1 MHSSSSSSS
10 TTTQSS
16 SDRQRNALE
25 WWDLRVTVT
34 TKSHNASSS
43 SSSASSSVT
52 VEEEKRTD
60 ASSSSSTTTKKNK
73 NAKKKSKNDSETT
86 TTKTILDQ
94 TSGSARCGRLLCVLG
109 PSGSGKTT
117 FLNALSGR
125 LLRNESENRGA
136 TYAGDVLLNGALV
149 SKSNSK
155 YHNISYVEQDPKFF
169 SNLTVRETLTLDCRL
184 RDANASAKEC
194 ERIVENVMSRYGLLS
209 CADTLVGG
217 DSGGKEVRGISGGEK
232 RRLSIACETAFS
244 FGSHSSD
251 GEKSYADGKRRGQHH
266 LVVCDEPTSGLDA
279 FSADRVVSQLAGLAV
294 EQRAVVVC
302 SLHQPRSAS
311 WSRAHDVMLLA
322 NGGRVAYHGPV
333 SKCIP
338 YFTSIGYECPA
349 NYNPAEFL
357 IDLVSI
363 VNDCGV
369 EARENSKERVDD
381 ICRTWRRQK
390 PFVDRQA
397 IQVEYEESKAL
408 ERNMF
413 DPNRNQ
419 KQRTLMTYQDFH
431 NMMHDHTLTRA
442 ETTITQENGAPLS
455 FRDFEKTFAKPL
467 ETYGSKQHA
476 TTGNGVGMTE
486 EKSRFSEEKDD
497 DEREDDGYKTASTTP
512 IKRNEQSDDDD
523 HENLSE
529 FEKTRKK
536 ILSRSGSVEDVHPE
550 KRKTNDD
557 NNSNNQ
563 NKKKSNNNSDRD
575 SKNQSS
581 TAGPMKGAGGHL
593 KQFVRQVSTTIRSK
607 VTKSASETSANTTT
621 TEFEI
626 YDANGGRNLASFGS
640 TPPSPFKQ
648 FQLLVGRSWKQTR
661 REMWVNGVRLVAS
674 VGLATAFGSCNF
686 RISKHPSTVKRRVSV
701 LMQSCINN
709 GMLALCRTLNNFP
722 RERLVV
728 RREMQR
734 NVGGYHPGAY
744 FFAKL
749 FVETPIDML
758 FPVAFGMIV
767 SPMVGLNPAGR
778 QKFVSALAL
787 HAASSAALGLAVS
800 AIAPTSETALAI
812 GPCCMVLSI
821 MLGDATGAFGEVP
834 QALKPLS
841 NLSVVKWS
849 FEGVLASEFENLIF
863 DKNDVE
869 TDSSKQLRLRAEK
882 KKREKS
888 HSIVYDATKWATN
901 KLESI
906 GPERGEDVLEEFGLK
921 TKGQAM
927 DAAKG
932 QFAVFLFNVALAFTA
947 LTLKEKQ
954 R

>member
-1 MHSSSSSSS
+1 MSSQRGRSATHHTGS
-10 TTTQSS
+10 TNTN
-16 SDRQRNALE
+16 NALE
-25 WWDLRVTVT
+25 WWDLR
-34 TKSHNASSS
+34 A
-43 SSSASSSVT
+43 T
-52 VEEEKRTD
+52 VEKNISKTTGKP
-60 ASSSSSTTTKKNK
+60 STGTNV
-73 NAKKKSKNDSETT
+73 
-86 TTKTILDQ
+86 ILDQ
-94 TSGSARCGRLLCVLG
+94 ISGSQRAGRLLAVLG

-125 LLRNESENRGA
+125 LKEKDTNETNSTRFVFN
-136 TYAGDVLLNGALV
+136 GDVLLNGELV
-149 SKSNSK
+149 GQSSKSSK
-155 YHNISYVEQDPKFF
+155 TSKTNGDKSHQTNVISYVEQDPKFF
-169 SNLTVRETLTLDCRL
+169 SNMTVRETLTLDCRL
-184 RDANASAKEC
+184 RDARLTKREC
-194 ERIVENVMSRYGLLS
+194 ESMVENVLNRYGLTS

-217 DSGGKEVRGISGGEK
+217 DTGGKEVRGISGGEK
-232 RRLSIACETAFS
+232 RRLSIACETAFN
-244 FGSHSSD
+244 FGSFVAD
-251 GEKSYADGKRRGQHH
+251 GEQKQHH
-266 LVVCDEPTSGLDA
+266 HHHQLVVCDEPTSGLDA

-294 EQRAVVVC
+294 EQKAVVVC

-363 VNDCGV
+363 VTDCGV
-369 EARENSKERVDD
+369 EACENSIDRVDD

-390 PFVDRQA
+390 PFVDRQS
-397 IQVEYEESKAL
+397 IQAEYEETKAS

-467 ETYGSKQHA
+467 ETYASKKNSTA
-476 TTGNGVGMTE
+476 DNGTDTANGI

-497 DEREDDGYKTASTTP
+497 DERDDDDGYKTASTITM
-512 IKRNEQSDDDD
+512 KKNEQSDNNENDD
-523 HENLSE
+523 ENLNE

-536 ILSRSGSVEDVHPE
+536 ILSRSGSAEDVHLE
-550 KRKTNDD
+550 K
-557 NNSNNQ
+557 NNNNNNQ
-563 NKKKSNNNSDRD
+563 SA
-575 SKNQSS
+575 
-581 TAGPMKGAGGHL
+581 TAAAPTSAATKAGGPL

-626 YDANGGRNLASFGS
+626 YDANGGRNFASFGS
-640 TPPSPFKQ
+640 TPPSPFQQ

-728 RREMQR
+728 RREMRR

-749 FVETPIDML
+749 LVETPIDML

-800 AIAPTSETALAI
+800 AIAPTSETALAV
-812 GPCCMVLSI
+812 GPCFMVLSI

-849 FEGVLASEFENLIF
+849 FEGVLASEFENLTF

-888 HSIVYDATKWATN
+888 HSIVYDATKWATS

-921 TKGQAM
+921 AKGQAR

-954 R
+954 

>member
-1 MHSSSSSSS
+1 MPSS
-10 TTTQSS
+10 TTSSS

-34 TKSHNASSS
+34 TKSSNASSS
-43 SSSASSSVT
+43 SSSSVT
-52 VEEEKRTD
+52 VEQEKRTD
-60 ASSSSSTTTKKNK
+60 ASSSTSTKTKS
-73 NAKKKSKNDSETT
+73 AKKKSNDDFETT
-86 TTKTILDQ
+86 TTKKTILDQ

-125 LLRNESENRGA
+125 LLRNESENRGGGQKT

-251 GEKSYADGKRRGQHH
+251 GEKSYADGERRGQHQ

-294 EQRAVVVC
+294 ERRAVVVC

-363 VNDCGV
+363 VTDCGA
-369 EARENSKERVDD
+369 EARENSIERVDD

-497 DEREDDGYKTASTTP
+497 DERDDDGYKTASTTP
-512 IKRNEQSDDDD
+512 IKRNEQSDFDDND
-523 HENLSE
+523 DENLSE

-536 ILSRSGSVEDVHPE
+536 ILSRSGSVEDVRPE
-550 KRKTNDD
+550 
-557 NNSNNQ
+557 
-563 NKKKSNNNSDRD
+563 
-575 SKNQSS
+575 
-581 TAGPMKGAGGHL
+581 PIVI
-593 KQFVRQVSTTIRSK
+593 VRIKAV
-607 VTKSASETSANTTT
+607 
-621 TEFEI
+621 
-626 YDANGGRNLASFGS
+626 L
-640 TPPSPFKQ
+640 P
-648 FQLLVGRSWKQTR
+648 
-661 REMWVNGVRLVAS
+661 VR
-674 VGLATAFGSCNF
+674 
-686 RISKHPSTVKRRVSV
+686 
-701 LMQSCINN
+701 
-709 GMLALCRTLNNFP
+709 
-722 RERLVV
+722 
-728 RREMQR
+728 
-734 NVGGYHPGAY
+734 
-744 FFAKL
+744 
-749 FVETPIDML
+749 
-758 FPVAFGMIV
+758 
-767 SPMVGLNPAGR
+767 
-778 QKFVSALAL
+778 
-787 HAASSAALGLAVS
+787 
-800 AIAPTSETALAI
+800 
-812 GPCCMVLSI
+812 
-821 MLGDATGAFGEVP
+821 
-834 QALKPLS
+834 
-841 NLSVVKWS
+841 
-849 FEGVLASEFENLIF
+849 
-863 DKNDVE
+863 
-869 TDSSKQLRLRAEK
+869 
-882 KKREKS
+882 
-888 HSIVYDATKWATN
+888 
-901 KLESI
+901 
-906 GPERGEDVLEEFGLK
+906 
-921 TKGQAM
+921 
-927 DAAKG
+927 
-932 QFAVFLFNVALAFTA
+932 
-947 LTLKEKQ
+947 
-954 R
+954 

>member
-1 MHSSSSSSS
+1 MSSSQRGRSPTHHHSSGN
-10 TTTQSS
+10 TI
-16 SDRQRNALE
+16 NALE
-25 WWDLRVTVT
+25 WWDLRAKVE
-34 TKSHNASSS
+34 N
-43 SSSASSSVT
+43 SAT
-52 VEEEKRTD
+52 
-60 ASSSSSTTTKKNK
+60 SSTGTPNV
-73 NAKKKSKNDSETT
+73 
-86 TTKTILDQ
+86 ILDQ
-94 TSGSARCGRLLCVLG
+94 ISGSQRAGRLLAVLG

-125 LLRNESENRGA
+125 LHENTRLNDHA
-136 TYAGDVLLNGALV
+136 NSTKFVFNGDVLLNGELV
-149 SKSNSK
+149 GQARKRSKTSK
-155 YHNISYVEQDPKFF
+155 TLSGDTGQHRTNVISYVEQDPKFF
-169 SNLTVRETLTLDCRL
+169 SNMTVRETLTLDCRL
-184 RDANASAKEC
+184 RDCRLTKRECASM
-194 ERIVENVMSRYGLLS
+194 VETVLNRYGLTS

-217 DSGGKEVRGISGGEK
+217 DTGGKEVRGISGGEK

-244 FGSHSSD
+244 FGSFVAD
-251 GEKSYADGKRRGQHH
+251 GERKEQHRH
-266 LVVCDEPTSGLDA
+266 HHQLVVCDEPTSGLDA

-294 EQRAVVVC
+294 ERNAVVVC

-363 VNDCGV
+363 VTDCGV
-369 EARENSKERVDD
+369 EACENSIDRVDD

-390 PFVDRQA
+390 PFVDRQS
-397 IQVEYEESKAL
+397 IQAEYEETKAS

-413 DPNRNQ
+413 DPKRNQ

-467 ETYGSKQHA
+467 ETYASKKNSTA
-476 TTGNGVGMTE
+476 DNGTDTANNGI

-497 DEREDDGYKTASTTP
+497 DERDDDDGYKTASTIP
-512 IKRNEQSDDDD
+512 MKRNEQSDNDENDD
-523 HENLSE
+523 ENLNE

-536 ILSRSGSVEDVHPE
+536 ILSRSGSAEDVHLE
-550 KRKTNDD
+550 KKD
-557 NNSNNQ
+557 NKNNNQ
-563 NKKKSNNNSDRD
+563 SAT
-575 SKNQSS
+575 
-581 TAGPMKGAGGHL
+581 TAAPTTNAATKAGGPL

-626 YDANGGRNLASFGS
+626 YDANGGRNFASFGS
-640 TPPSPFKQ
+640 TPPSPFQQ

-728 RREMQR
+728 RREMRR

-749 FVETPIDML
+749 LVETPIDML

-800 AIAPTSETALAI
+800 AIAPTSETALAV
-812 GPCCMVLSI
+812 GPCFMVLSI

-849 FEGVLASEFENLIF
+849 FEGVLASEFENLTF

-888 HSIVYDATKWATN
+888 SHSIVYDATKWATS

-921 TKGQAM
+921 AKGQAR

-954 R
+954 

>member
-1 MHSSSSSSS
+1 MSSSQRRSAAHHTGS
-10 TTTQSS
+10 TNTN
-16 SDRQRNALE
+16 NALE
-25 WWDLRVTVT
+25 WWDLR
-34 TKSHNASSS
+34 A
-43 SSSASSSVT
+43 T
-52 VEEEKRTD
+52 VENSAKT
-60 ASSSSSTTTKKNK
+60 STGKPNV
-73 NAKKKSKNDSETT
+73 
-86 TTKTILDQ
+86 ILDQ
-94 TSGSARCGRLLCVLG
+94 ISGSARAGRLLAVLG

-125 LLRNESENRGA
+125 LNEKSTNETNSSKFVFN
-136 TYAGDVLLNGALV
+136 GDVLLNGELV
-149 SKSNSK
+149 GQSSKSSK
-155 YHNISYVEQDPKFF
+155 TSKTNGDTCQHQRNVISYVEQDPKFF
-169 SNLTVRETLTLDCRL
+169 SNMTVRETLTLDCRL
-184 RDANASAKEC
+184 RDCRLTKREC
-194 ERIVENVMSRYGLLS
+194 ESMVENVLNRYGLTS

-217 DSGGKEVRGISGGEK
+217 DTGGKEVRGISGGEK
-232 RRLSIACETAFS
+232 RRLSIACETAFN
-244 FGSHSSD
+244 FGSFVAD
-251 GEKSYADGKRRGQHH
+251 GEQKQQHH
-266 LVVCDEPTSGLDA
+266 HHQLVVCDEPTSGLDA

-294 EQRAVVVC
+294 ERKAVVVC

-363 VNDCGV
+363 VTDCGV
-369 EARENSKERVDD
+369 EACENSIDRVDD

-390 PFVDRQA
+390 PFVDRQS
-397 IQVEYEESKAL
+397 IQAEYEETKAS

-467 ETYGSKQHA
+467 ETYASKKNS
-476 TTGNGVGMTE
+476 TSENGTDTANNGI

-497 DEREDDGYKTASTTP
+497 DERDDDDGYKTASTITM
-512 IKRNEQSDDDD
+512 KKNEQSDNDENDD
-523 HENLSE
+523 ENLNE

-536 ILSRSGSVEDVHPE
+536 ILSRSGSAEDVHLE
-550 KRKTNDD
+550 KKD
-557 NNSNNQ
+557 NKNNNQ
-563 NKKKSNNNSDRD
+563 SAT
-575 SKNQSS
+575 
-581 TAGPMKGAGGHL
+581 TAAPTNAATKAGGPL

-626 YDANGGRNLASFGS
+626 YDANGGRNFASFGS
-640 TPPSPFKQ
+640 TPPSPFQQ

-728 RREMQR
+728 RREMRR

-749 FVETPIDML
+749 LVETPIDML

-800 AIAPTSETALAI
+800 AIAPTSETALAV
-812 GPCCMVLSI
+812 GPCFMVLSI

-849 FEGVLASEFENLIF
+849 FEGVLASEFENLTF

-888 HSIVYDATKWATN
+888 SHSIVYDATKWATS

-921 TKGQAM
+921 AKGQAR

-947 LTLKEKQ
+947 LTLKEK

>member
-1 MHSSSSSSS
+1 MFFFWARAKERTNDWRASPKNSLLSDALSSSSNR
-10 TTTQSS
+10 TFAQA
-16 SDRQRNALE
+16 D
-25 WWDLRVTVT
+25 VTYT
-34 TKSHNASSS
+34 
-43 SSSASSSVT
+43 
-52 VEEEKRTD
+52 
-60 ASSSSSTTTKKNK
+60 
-73 NAKKKSKNDSETT
+73 
-86 TTKTILDQ
+86 
-94 TSGSARCGRLLCVLG
+94 
-109 PSGSGKTT
+109 
-117 FLNALSGR
+117 
-125 LLRNESENRGA
+125 
-136 TYAGDVLLNGALV
+136 GDVLLNGSLV
-149 SKSNSK
+149 CKSNSK
-155 YHNISYVEQDPKFF
+155 YQNVSYVEQDPKFF
-169 SNLTVRETLTLDCRL
+169 SNLTVRETLMLDCQL
-184 RDANASAKEC
+184 RDARASKREC
-194 ERIVENVMSRYGLLS
+194 EMIVENVLSRYGLLR

-244 FGSHSSD
+244 FGGSSGSRD
-251 GEKSYADGKRRGQHH
+251 NSSADGKWQQQRQQHQ

-294 EQRAVVVC
+294 ERRAVVVC

-363 VNDCGV
+363 VTDCGV
-369 EARENSKERVDD
+369 KARENSIERVDD
-381 ICRTWRRQK
+381 ICGEWRRQK

-397 IQVEYEESKAL
+397 IQIELEEKTAL

-413 DPNRNQ
+413 DPKRNH

-467 ETYGSKQHA
+467 ETYVSKQSA
-476 TTGNGVGMTE
+476 TAGTNEIET
-486 EKSRFSEEKDD
+486 SRFSEEKNGDD
-497 DEREDDGYKTASTTP
+497 DEEEETDGYKTASTTP
-512 IKRNEQSDDDD
+512 IKRDTMRDKNDDEEEENCLNEV
-523 HENLSE
+523 
-529 FEKTRKK
+529 EKTRKNMH
-536 ILSRSGSVEDVHPE
+536 SRSGSAEEVRLE
-550 KRKTNDD
+550 KINQTAATTKTT
-557 NNSNNQ
+557 
-563 NKKKSNNNSDRD
+563 NKSG
-575 SKNQSS
+575 
-581 TAGPMKGAGGHL
+581 GPL
-593 KQFVRQVSTTIRSK
+593 KRLMRHVSTSIRSK
-607 VTKSASETSANTTT
+607 VTNTASETSVNTTTT

-626 YDANGGRNLASFGS
+626 YDANGGRNFASFGS

-661 REMWVNGVRLVAS
+661 REMWVNCVRLIAS

-728 RREMQR
+728 RREMRR

-749 FVETPIDML
+749 LVETPIDML
-758 FPVAFGMIV
+758 FPVAFGSIV

-778 QKFVSALAL
+778 KEFVSTLAL

-812 GPCCMVLSI
+812 GPCMMVLSI

-849 FEGVLASEFENLIF
+849 FEGVLASEFENLTF

-869 TDSSKQLRLRAEK
+869 TNSSKQLRLRAEK
-882 KKREKS
+882 KNREKS
-888 HSIVYDATKWATN
+888 HSIVYDATKWATS

-921 TKGQAM
+921 AKGQAR

-932 QFAVFLFNVALAFTA
+932 QISVFLLNVALAFTA
-947 LTLKEKQ
+947 LTFKEKQ
-954 R
+954 